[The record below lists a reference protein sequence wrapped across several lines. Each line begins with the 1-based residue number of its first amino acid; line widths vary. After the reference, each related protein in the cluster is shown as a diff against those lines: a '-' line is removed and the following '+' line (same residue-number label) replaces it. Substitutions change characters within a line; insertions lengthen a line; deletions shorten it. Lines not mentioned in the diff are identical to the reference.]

1 MVRSLTIYKQSLAKS
16 TKNIINEKKVFFS
29 ILGKNLELT
38 VFREKIIKF
47 YLQNFYKKIG
57 NVTNNIN
64 TSIKMNF
71 KSTIDWNDYDS
82 EPW

>member
-1 MVRSLTIYKQSLAKS
+1 
-16 TKNIINEKKVFFS
+16 
-29 ILGKNLELT
+29 